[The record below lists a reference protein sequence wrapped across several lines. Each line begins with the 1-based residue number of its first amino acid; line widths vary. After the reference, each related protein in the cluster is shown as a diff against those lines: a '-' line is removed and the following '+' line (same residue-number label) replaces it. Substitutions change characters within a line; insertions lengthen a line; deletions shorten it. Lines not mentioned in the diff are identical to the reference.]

1 MQRARARARA
11 SRGRHEPPLNGS
23 PGMDSTKDY
32 IHSQNVLLGDGQLR
46 HILPDQGL
54 ASIRAIHGDDTQR
67 GLSELKDFS
76 RVCWG

>member
-1 MQRARARARA
+1 
-11 SRGRHEPPLNGS
+11 
-23 PGMDSTKDY
+23 MDSTKDY

-54 ASIRAIHGDDTQR
+54 ASIRAIHGDDTQS
-67 GLSELKDFS
+67 SEGAERVGGFS